1 MSGIATPSRVGNRSA
16 EFRGEIP
23 GTGIAPI
30 ANMARGI
37 SFRIARR
44 SPVRLVQPN
53 SNGTSLGLILLCF
66 YFAACSSSS
75 NSPSDAAGGTDTHA
89 NQEVEPPDDSV
100 MDRGAAVPEV
110 PATDIS
116 CNQIR
121 ICASDCTNA
130 ACVEACAKRGTIAAQ
145 ALFATYSKCVDPQC
159 SDVGDVPCRCEASCF
174 GGSACETETDDCTG
188 NETDFVCDN
197 FCH

>member
-1 MSGIATPSRVGNRSA
+1 
-16 EFRGEIP
+16 
-23 GTGIAPI
+23 
-30 ANMARGI
+30 MALGV
-37 SFRIARR
+37 SFSIARR
-44 SPVRLVQPN
+44 SPAQLVQPN
-53 SNGTSLGLILLCF
+53 SASTCASLRPILLCF
-66 YFAACSSSS
+66 YFAACSSNNKSA
-75 NSPSDAAGGTDTHA
+75 SDAAAGADTHA

-100 MDRGAAVPEV
+100 MDKGAAVPEV
-110 PATDIS
+110 PATNIS

-130 ACVEACAKRGTIAAQ
+130 ACVEDCSKRGTMAAQ
-145 ALFATYSKCVDPQC
+145 ALFAAYSKCVDPQC

-174 GGSACETETDDCTG
+174 GGSACEAETDDCTG